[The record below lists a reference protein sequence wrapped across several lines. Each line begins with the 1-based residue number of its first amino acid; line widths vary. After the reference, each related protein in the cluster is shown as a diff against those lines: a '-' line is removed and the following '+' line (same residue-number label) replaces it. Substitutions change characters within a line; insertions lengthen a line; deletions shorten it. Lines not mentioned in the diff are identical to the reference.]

1 MKVTFYSIMIALII
15 TGCGTFGTQVKK
27 PTVKVINKS
36 ALITMKTKK
45 FAFSDSGFYTNSPD
59 KITIQAYS
67 SGVGVGEL
75 KFYKN
80 ENSICIK
87 KYCNTKKWF
96 TDNFLS
102 RDYPSDLILKVLD
115 KRPIF
120 DGKNLVKTTNG
131 FTQNIGAIKYRVSDS
146 EIYFKDSANRL
157 IIKIKDAN

>member
-1 MKVTFYSIMIALII
+1 
-15 TGCGTFGTQVKK
+15 
-27 PTVKVINKS
+27 
-36 ALITMKTKK
+36 MKTKK
-45 FAFSDSGFYTNSPD
+45 FAFSDSGFYTNSPE

-75 KFYKN
+75 KFFK
-80 ENSICIK
+80 SDDRICIK
-87 KYCNTKKWF
+87 NYCNTRKWF

-102 RDYPSDLILKVLD
+102 RDYPQDIILNILD
-115 KRPIF
+115 KKPIF
-120 DGKNLVKTTNG
+120 DGKNLSKTATG